1 MIFISTHTTGIAV
14 MSKQLIISGLT
25 FLSVL
30 FASATTTHAELARG
44 VNPSTIQN
52 ISSAT
57 TNQRRNDPPKQQL
70 ASNSEQSMRYV
81 RLGMSAQRRGN
92 ERQALVYYYQAVQ
105 IDKTNAVAFLAA
117 GNLLGE
123 TEDGIICVKAA
134 VALFQVQ
141 GNQEGYDLARSW
153 LDERGIAY

>member
-1 MIFISTHTTGIAV
+1 
-14 MSKQLIISGLT
+14 MSKQHIISGLT
-25 FLSVL
+25 FLSVV
-30 FASATTTHAELARG
+30 FASASSTHAELARG
-44 VNPSTIQN
+44 VNSLSIKN
-52 ISSAT
+52 VSSST
-57 TNQRRNDPPKQQL
+57 TNQRRNDPPKQQI

-81 RLGMSAQRRGN
+81 RLGMTAQKRGD
-92 ERQALVYYYQAVQ
+92 ETQALVYYYQAVK

-123 TEDGIICVKAA
+123 TEDGIICIKAA

-141 GNQEGYDLARSW
+141 GNQQGYDLAMSW

>member
-14 MSKQLIISGLT
+14 MSKQIIISGLT
-25 FLSVL
+25 FISVV
-30 FASATTTHAELARG
+30 FASVAGTHAELARG
-44 VNPSTIQN
+44 VNALAIKNVSST
-52 ISSAT
+52 T
-57 TNQRRNDPPKQQL
+57 TNQRRNDPPKQQI
-70 ASNSEQSMRYV
+70 ASNSASSMRYV
-81 RLGMSAQRRGN
+81 RLGVSAQRKGN
-92 ERQALVYYYQAVQ
+92 ERQALAYYYQAVQ
-105 IDKTNAVAFLAA
+105 IDPTNAVAFLAA

-123 TEDGIICVKAA
+123 TEDGVMCVKAA

>member
-1 MIFISTHTTGIAV
+1 

-25 FLSVL
+25 FLSVV
-30 FASATTTHAELARG
+30 FASASSTHAELARG
-44 VNPSTIQN
+44 VNSLSIKN
-52 ISSAT
+52 VSSST
-57 TNQRRNDPPKQQL
+57 TNQRRNDPPKQQI

-81 RLGMSAQRRGN
+81 RLGMTAQKRGD
-92 ERQALVYYYQAVQ
+92 ERQALVYYYQAVK

-123 TEDGIICVKAA
+123 TEDGIICIKAA

-141 GNQEGYDLARSW
+141 GNQQGYDLAMSW

>member
-1 MIFISTHTTGIAV
+1 
-14 MSKQLIISGLT
+14 MSKQHIISGLT
-25 FLSVL
+25 FLSVV
-30 FASATTTHAELARG
+30 FASASSTHAELARG
-44 VNPSTIQN
+44 VNSLSIKN
-52 ISSAT
+52 VSSST
-57 TNQRRNDPPKQQL
+57 TNQRRNDPPKQQI

-81 RLGMSAQRRGN
+81 RLGMTAQKRGD
-92 ERQALVYYYQAVQ
+92 ERQALVYYYQAVK

-123 TEDGIICVKAA
+123 TEDGIICIKAA

-141 GNQEGYDLARSW
+141 GNQQGYDLAMSW

>member
-1 MIFISTHTTGIAV
+1 
-14 MSKQLIISGLT
+14 MSKQHIISGLT
-25 FLSVL
+25 FLSVV
-30 FASATTTHAELARG
+30 FASASSTHAELARG
-44 VNPSTIQN
+44 VNSLSIKN
-52 ISSAT
+52 GSSST
-57 TNQRRNDPPKQQL
+57 TNQRRNDPPKQQI

-81 RLGMSAQRRGN
+81 RLGMTAQKRGD

-123 TEDGIICVKAA
+123 TEDGIICIKAA

-141 GNQEGYDLARSW
+141 GNQQGYDLAMSW

>member
-1 MIFISTHTTGIAV
+1 

-25 FLSVL
+25 FLSVV
-30 FASATTTHAELARG
+30 FASASSTHAELARG
-44 VNPSTIQN
+44 VNSLSIKN
-52 ISSAT
+52 VSSST
-57 TNQRRNDPPKQQL
+57 TNQRRNDPPKQQI

-81 RLGMSAQRRGN
+81 RLGMTAQKRGD
-92 ERQALVYYYQAVQ
+92 ETQALVYYYQAVK

-123 TEDGIICVKAA
+123 TEDGIICIKAA

-141 GNQEGYDLARSW
+141 GNQQGYDLAMSW